1 MNTTL
6 VEELSRRARDLS
18 PEERVQLAEEILATV
33 HELDEEVDAAWDAEI
48 KRRIAEVESGTAK
61 LIPAEEVFARLR
73 RLPK

>member
-33 HELDEEVDAAWDAEI
+33 HEVDEEVDAAWDAEI
-48 KRRIAEVESGTAK
+48 KRRIAEIGNGTAR

>member
-33 HELDEEVDAAWDAEI
+33 HELDDEVDAAWDAEI
-48 KRRIAEVESGTAK
+48 KRRIAEVDSGTAQ

-73 RLPK
+73 RLPE

>member
-33 HELDEEVDAAWDAEI
+33 HEVDEEVDAAWDAEI
-48 KRRIAEVESGTAK
+48 RRRIDEVENGTAR